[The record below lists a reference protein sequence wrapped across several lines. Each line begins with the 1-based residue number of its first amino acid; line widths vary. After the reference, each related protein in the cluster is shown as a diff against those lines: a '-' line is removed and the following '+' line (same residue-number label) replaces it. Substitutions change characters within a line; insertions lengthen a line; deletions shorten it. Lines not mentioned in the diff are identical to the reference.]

1 MIHTSLHRRITR
13 ENLSTPHRPTFFSL
27 TGQSFILNYILF
39 FFTGVNGFMKYQEIK
54 RVGLNLAVIF
64 GDPVLVSLPA
74 TQFLKFNS
82 WAVSGLQ
89 SKFWFLSSPYEVL
102 VPLLLHSPTPAIT
115 NCFEKQTRHVHSK
128 IPPPRIT
135 SLSPSLGKQ
144 LPRYIPLLGHLKL
157 VMPILMSPWMLSFL
171 NYSLRQLLKIAHFEN
186 QRKKQS
192 QRFILTAGK
201 KHWGCQE
208 DWSKKAKSRA
218 LFSVQPPS
226 QL

>member
-82 WAVSGLQ
+82 
-89 SKFWFLSSPYEVL
+89 
-102 VPLLLHSPTPAIT
+102 
-115 NCFEKQTRHVHSK
+115 
-128 IPPPRIT
+128 
-135 SLSPSLGKQ
+135 
-144 LPRYIPLLGHLKL
+144 
-157 VMPILMSPWMLSFL
+157 
-171 NYSLRQLLKIAHFEN
+171 
-186 QRKKQS
+186 
-192 QRFILTAGK
+192 
-201 KHWGCQE
+201 
-208 DWSKKAKSRA
+208 
-218 LFSVQPPS
+218 
-226 QL
+226 